1 VAVRTIL
8 HVDMDAFFVAVEL
21 RRRPELRGQPVV
33 VGGTGRRGV
42 VAAASYEARRYGVHS
57 AMPTATARRLCPG
70 AVFLPGDHAT
80 YAAVSRQVH
89 EHFAAVTPLVE
100 PLALDEA
107 FLDVTGARALFGD
120 GVTIA
125 HRLRDGIREDLDLT
139 CSVGV
144 ATRKFIAKLASVDA
158 KPRATPEGVLPGP
171 GVFEVRPGD
180 ERGYLH
186 GLPVRRLWGVGPA
199 TLARL
204 DRMGVATV
212 GDLAALDPHAVIGA
226 LGRAHGQHLVDLANG
241 RDARAVEP
249 DRDVKSIGHEE
260 TFAHDLH
267 DLADLRRELQR
278 LADAVAGRL
287 RAAGTGARTLT
298 LKVRDGDFGTITRAT
313 TVGGAIDTAD
323 AIVRAVT
330 PLLDQID
337 LAAGVRLLG
346 VAASWFAAPAE
357 QLGFDDL
364 VGDAATAGTLG
375 RSARWSDASRAI
387 DGVRE
392 RFGAAAIGPASSVAT
407 APDGTRQ
414 VQVVRPGAQQWGP
427 DHEPAV
433 APERPFQPLRQ
444 PRVEESSGTWD
455 DEG

>member
-1 VAVRTIL
+1 MRTIL

-21 RRRPELRGQPVV
+21 RRHPELRGQPVV

-57 AMPTATARRLCPG
+57 AMPTATARRLCPA

-80 YAAVSRQVH
+80 YSAVSRQVH

-107 FLDVTGARALFGD
+107 FLDVTGAGTLLGD
-120 GVTIA
+120 GSTIA
-125 HRLRDGIREDLDLT
+125 HRIRDAIRDDLALT

-144 ATRKFIAKLASVDA
+144 ATRKFIAKLASVEA
-158 KPRATPEGVLPGP
+158 KPRATPEGVRPGP
-171 GVFEVRPGD
+171 GVFEVRPG
-180 ERGYLH
+180 EELAYLH
-186 GLPVRRLWGVGPA
+186 RLPVRRLWGVGPA

-241 RDARAVEP
+241 HDARAVEP
-249 DRDVKSIGHEE
+249 ERDAKSIGHEE

-267 DLADLRRELQR
+267 DRADVGRELTR

-298 LKVRDGDFGTITRAT
+298 LKVRDGAFGTITRST
-313 TVGGAIDTAD
+313 TVGGAVDTAD
-323 AIVRAVT
+323 AIVRALT
-330 PLLDQID
+330 PLLDQIE

-346 VAASWFAAPAE
+346 VSASKFAAPAE

-364 VGDAATAGTLG
+364 VGGPTARG
-375 RSARWSDASRAI
+375 RSVRWGEASRAI
-387 DGVRE
+387 DDVRE
-392 RFGAAAIGPASSVAT
+392 RFGAAAIGPASSIGT
-407 APDGTRQ
+407 APDGSPR
-414 VQVVRPGAQQWGP
+414 VLVVRPGAQQWGP
-427 DHEPAV
+427 DHVRDEPATRSGTISS
-433 APERPFQPLRQ
+433 AS
-444 PRVEESSGTWD
+444 RVEESPRTWD